1 MPTGRIRHGS
11 WVAATGTRS
20 VSGDLHGTALP
31 APAMNPTC
39 AHGCIDVRGRRWL
52 ATPSGQRT
60 LFRHENHLKINMMEM
75 ARILLHGDL
84 QFIRIKQNMTGC

>member
-60 LFRHENHLKINMMEM
+60 LARHENHLKINMMEM